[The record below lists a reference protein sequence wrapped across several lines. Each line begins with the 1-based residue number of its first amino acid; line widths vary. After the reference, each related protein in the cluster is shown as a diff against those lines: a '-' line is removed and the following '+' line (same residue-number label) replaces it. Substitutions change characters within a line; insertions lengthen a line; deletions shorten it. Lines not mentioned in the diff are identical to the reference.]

1 MKYITVE
8 GDTAII
14 AVPGR
19 YTLVQTLEVGQ
30 ELKTALTDLACKK
43 VIVDF
48 GSTTFIDSSVDRQFI
63 KVRRQI
69 GAENFKVVHATGAVR
84 QALHN
89 AKLDAWIQG

>member
-1 MKYITVE
+1 MKYITIE

-14 AVPGR
+14 GVPGR

-30 ELKTALTDLACKK
+30 ELKTALSDLQCKK

-69 GAENFKVVHATGAVR
+69 GAENFKVIHATGAVK

-89 AKLDAWIQG
+89 AKLDSWIQG